1 MSIAETESGAV
12 QARFEPVRLGALA
25 RSMAELYEAVAEEKG
40 IRLEVAAE
48 ADPVVPGSDHLLS
61 QALSNLL
68 DNAVKYTP
76 EGGRITLTVT
86 PAAAEEGPALTVA
99 DSGPGIPEA
108 DRERVLQRRSEE
120 RRVGTEGVRTCRSRW
135 SPSQ

>member
-25 RSMAELYEAVAEEKG
+25 RNMAELYEAVAEEKG

-76 EGGRITLTVT
+76 EGGRITLTAIGRAHVCTPVT
-86 PAAAEEGPALTVA
+86 NAQHVCRLLLDKKQTQTKTTH
-99 DSGPGIPEA
+99 
-108 DRERVLQRRSEE
+108 L
-120 RRVGTEGVRTCRSRW
+120 RT
-135 SPSQ
+135 

>member
-1 MSIAETESGAV
+1 MTGMRHVTENVAHDLRTPLTRLRSRLEIALLDACPDPAAYRAVLQETIVEADRLLTIFSALMSIAETESGAV

-61 QALSNLL
+61 QALSHLL
-68 DNAVKYTP
+68 DH
-76 EGGRITLTVT
+76 
-86 PAAAEEGPALTVA
+86 
-99 DSGPGIPEA
+99 
-108 DRERVLQRRSEE
+108 RSEE
-120 RRVGTEGVRTCRSRW
+120 H
-135 SPSQ
+135 